1 MNPKRHLWILMLG
14 MAVCGRCIAA
24 PTNALAKTDFAYFK
38 PIPDR
43 NIFNPNRMT
52 HDVRTNQADSVVTP
66 PIDAFALVGTMTYEK
81 GTFAFFSGPKADYQK
96 VLQRNGEIAGFTLSA
111 IKPDAVILANSNST
125 IEVQVGAQLQRDAA
139 AGWRLVTNIMTQTT
153 YQVTAPAT
161 LSSAGDV
168 GGPASDVLKKMMQK
182 REQELQ

>member
-24 PTNALAKTDFAYFK
+24 PTNATSKTDYAFFK
-38 PIPDR
+38 PIPER

-52 HDVRTNQADSVVTP
+52 HDVRTNQADTVSTP
-66 PIDAFALVGTMTYEK
+66 PTDAFALVGTMTYEK

-96 VLQRNGEIAGFTLSA
+96 VLQRNGEIAGFKITA
-111 IKPDAVILANSNST
+111 ITPDAVTLASSNST
-125 IEVQVGAQLQRDAA
+125 VEVHVGAQLQRDAA
-139 AGWRLVTNIMTQTT
+139 AGWMLAPNAMTQMVDLVTTQ
-153 YQVTAPAT
+153 ALP
-161 LSSAGDV
+161 SSAGDV